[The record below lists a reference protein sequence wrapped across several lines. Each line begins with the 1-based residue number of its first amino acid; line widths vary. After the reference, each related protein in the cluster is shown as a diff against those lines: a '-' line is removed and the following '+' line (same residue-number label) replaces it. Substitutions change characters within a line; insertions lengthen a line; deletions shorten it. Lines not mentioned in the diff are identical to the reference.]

1 MLFSHP
7 LKLLKST
14 FSSSG
19 QSSEAIIFL
28 RASRKS
34 RWSNKNVALEQQKC
48 GGAGWRCRQ
57 LGDAVDV
64 DSPRS
69 APKLAARPS
78 SRWATAARS
87 VDFSVRIRFWLQRWS
102 FEGAPWCRRTRGW
115 RFVAQWSRLCA
126 RLLSD
131 PQEVRRPAAMRAG
144 AAQTHHSTRAPDAS
158 MIDPCA
164 AACRCH
170 LSIISPKL
178 RAPALQTDV
187 SRRERG
193 ACRRRE
199 NFSSNE
205 ALTGRAEAP
214 CAPIRLVCL
223 RAQVLGK
230 NRLSDC
236 GRGHGW
242 HRRHRLPGYRRSH
255 VRVPAV
261 AGVGAQTDPAV
272 SCASR
277 CGVIMFV
284 VPGGMRRGFSRRS
297 VRPVVCATSAL

>member
-1 MLFSHP
+1 M
-7 LKLLKST
+7 
-14 FSSSG
+14 
-19 QSSEAIIFL
+19 
-28 RASRKS
+28 
-34 RWSNKNVALEQQKC
+34 
-48 GGAGWRCRQ
+48 
-57 LGDAVDV
+57 
-64 DSPRS
+64 
-69 APKLAARPS
+69 
-78 SRWATAARS
+78 
-87 VDFSVRIRFWLQRWS
+87 
-102 FEGAPWCRRTRGW
+102 
-115 RFVAQWSRLCA
+115 
-126 RLLSD
+126 LSD
-131 PQEVRRPAAMRAG
+131 PQEVCRPAAMRAG

-230 NRLSDC
+230 NRLSDF

-261 AGVGAQTDPAV
+261 AGVVAQTDPAV

-277 CGVIMFV
+277 CGVCLWSPV
-284 VPGGMRRGFSRRS
+284 ECVEVSVGVLYVQSS
-297 VRPVVCATSAL
+297 VRRRRYR